1 MPDSPTPTLDP
12 RTTIVLAMD
21 FQPGIIPRLPEGE
34 QVLAAASRALQIARA
49 HGAHVGYVRVGL
61 TPEEFAAMPEHA
73 PMKARLP
80 ADLGPMHADAAET
93 QVDERI
99 APQDGDLVVR
109 KPRVGAFAAPDF
121 EPGLRE
127 RGIITLVLTGLSTSG
142 VVLSTLRAAADRD
155 YRVIVLADAVG
166 DFKPD
171 AHRVLLADVFPN
183 QALVTTVDELDG
195 LFAS

>member
-1 MPDSPTPTLDP
+1 MPDAPTLDP

-21 FQPGIIPRLPEGE
+21 LQPGIVGRLDEGGE
-34 QVLAAASRALQIARA
+34 VVAAAGRAIAIARA

-61 TPEEFAAMPEHA
+61 TPEEIDAMPDHA
-73 PMKARLP
+73 PMKAMVSRSAPGLHP
-80 ADLGPMHADAAET
+80 DAPES

-127 RGIITLVLTGLSTSG
+127 RGITTLVLTGLSTSG
-142 VVLSTLRAAADRD
+142 VVLSTLRQAADRD
-155 YRVIVLADAVG
+155 YQIVVLSDAVG
-166 DFKPD
+166 DPVPD
-171 AHRVLLADVFPN
+171 AHRALLDHIFPR
-183 QALVTTVDELDG
+183 QAHVTTVDALAD
-195 LFAS
+195 LFAD